1 MPRRS
6 IRLFG
11 RPGTGRF
18 AVALSFLC
26 ATCTIATPTDD
37 LTQALAVAGAAS
49 VRQASPDDFLR
60 AFTAILVRAKSRDV
74 PAYVGAAV
82 KLRPDLAGKI
92 VFAAL
97 NTRRSKVDSN
107 KLSWAEIERVIK
119 AAVAANPG
127 AAAEIVMFAIR
138 AQPSAR
144 DSIVATAIAAAPEQ
158 RIAILRAV
166 GEAAESAAFSQ
177 PPMIGT
183 LNPADLIDNAP
194 VNSPEQPP
202 SGP

>member
-1 MPRRS
+1 M
-6 IRLFG
+6 
-11 RPGTGRF
+11 
-18 AVALSFLC
+18 ALSFLC
-26 ATCTIATPTDD
+26 ATCTIAAPTDD
-37 LTQALAVAGAAS
+37 LTQAVAVAGVAS

-119 AAVAANPG
+119 TAVAANPG

-144 DSIVATAIAAAPEQ
+144 DSIVATAIAAAAPEQ
-158 RIAILRAV
+158 RIAILRAA
-166 GEAAESAAFSQ
+166 GAAESAPLSH
-177 PPMIGT
+177 PTTIGT
-183 LNPADLIDNAP
+183 INPINPIEDPP
-194 VNSPEQPP
+194 VNSPEQPL
-202 SGP
+202 SGF